1 MTHEMQPTP
10 RTTVVLRKLRAGR
23 TDISCSKKVTKT
35 VVVVAE
41 LTCIV
46 HLCVSPGVPAAP
58 GPRAALS
65 CRARSPARRAEQL
78 KDSS

>member
-46 HLCVSPGVPAAP
+46 HLCVSPRGAGRPRPP
-58 GPRAALS
+58 GCAVLQGTEPRT
-65 CRARSPARRAEQL
+65 AR
-78 KDSS
+78 